1 MSRTHTGSEQTGR
14 ANEQG
19 KQAGQT
25 SRSYDFCFGEAQ
37 TFVKLHREIK
47 VGEDCAFQL
56 EVMQHN
62 LTLEHAQVQLLS
74 VKPLEVRPAHTGKKK
89 KQ

>member
-1 MSRTHTGSEQTGR
+1 M
-14 ANEQG
+14 
-19 KQAGQT
+19 
-25 SRSYDFCFGEAQ
+25 
-37 TFVKLHREIK
+37 KLHREIK